1 MKETIL
7 AGVLTGIIMLLIGA
21 LAGRITIHTKT
32 AKRVNDMGQK
42 MITLEKK
49 LDEHL
54 VESEERNEL
63 ILESLLAIMLTLK
76 KGAANGEI
84 DGALERLNSYT
95 IRKGS
100 K

>member
-1 MKETIL
+1 
-7 AGVLTGIIMLLIGA
+7 MLIVGA
-21 LAGRITIHTKT
+21 LAGRITIRTKT

-76 KGAANGEI
+76 KGSANGEI